1 MSKSNRSE
9 ERLQIMS
16 VRVYTVDAFTNT
28 PYSGNPAAVCCLEA
42 PANDQWMQDVASE
55 MNLAETAFVYQEND
69 GYRLR
74 WFTPTVEVDICGH
87 ATLASSHIL
96 WEQKLASPDKPIRFY
111 TRSGVLTASKI
122 GDRIELDFPADP
134 ESTVEL
140 TEDLSIVL
148 RESLGAEPMY
158 VGKSQRDFLV
168 EVKNETILKEMVPN
182 MSILA
187 QVPMRGYIVTTKSDR
202 PEFDF
207 ISRCFYPAVGIPED
221 SVTGSAH
228 CCLAI
233 FWAKR
238 LGKSEM
244 NGYQASSRG
253 GTVGVK
259 IIGDRVILM
268 GQAVTILVG
277 ELLA

>member
-1 MSKSNRSE
+1 
-9 ERLQIMS
+9 MS
-16 VRVYTVDAFTNT
+16 VRVYKVDAFTNT

-42 PANDQWMQDVASE
+42 PANDQWMQAVASE
-55 MNLAETAFVYQEND
+55 MNLAETAFVLQEGD

-96 WEQKLASPDKPIRFY
+96 WERNLADPDKPIRFY
-111 TRSGVLTASKI
+111 TRSGVLTASKR
-122 GDRIELDFPADP
+122 GDKIELDFPADP

-148 RESLGAEPMY
+148 RESLGAVPLY

-168 EVKNETILKEMVPN
+168 EVESETILKEMVPN
-182 MSILA
+182 MSILS

-238 LGKSEM
+238 LGKTEM
-244 NGYQASSRG
+244 SGYQAYSRG

-259 IIGDRVILM
+259 IVGDRVILI
-268 GQAVTILVG
+268 GQAVTMLVG